1 MLSVLHLQQR
11 QYSSRRNSDSGT
23 TKSVRPQ
30 PMQTRT
36 VGNTQ
41 TVGSF
46 RVFNSVKWGLR
57 QRSSSRRRKPY
68 SCIPYASRPYWHNR
82 LWRRPNYFVW
92 PTLVLALLN
101 GMLTR
106 RNPRLP
112 GKRVR
117 LLKRSALYL
126 LTPVAGDSYAQE
138 DRSIAYQCSA
148 R

>member
-11 QYSSRRNSDSGT
+11 HYSSRRNSDSGT

-41 TVGSF
+41 PVARSEFSIRGSG
-46 RVFNSVKWGLR
+46 GLR

-68 SCIPYASRPYWHNR
+68 SCTPSASRPYRHNR
-82 LWRRPNYFVW
+82 LWRRPNYFVC
-92 PTLVLALLN
+92 PTLVLALPN